1 MIRTCTFVYL
11 KISLLISVVCLG
23 FPSAG
28 TAQSATGTISGN
40 VLSEGQPVY
49 LANVYLA
56 ENKAGVAT
64 DSTGF
69 FRLNNVKAGTYTL
82 RTSATGFTSHSRK
95 VTVTAGGKISLQIKL
110 QQDVTKLNDVVVT
123 GTLKPVSRAESP
135 VPVEV
140 YTPKY
145 FQKNPSPSLL
155 ESIGMVNG
163 VRPQL
168 NCNVCNTGDIHI
180 NGMEGA
186 YTLILIDG
194 MPIVSALSTV
204 YGLSGI
210 PMSMVERIE
219 VVKGPGSSLYGSEAM
234 GGIVNVIT
242 RNPLNAP
249 LISADVFS
257 SSWGEYNIDAAMKV
271 KAGNASGLFGVS
283 WFNYQHPKDN
293 NGDGFT
299 DLTLQNRISVFNKWT
314 FRRKDNRQASIAAR
328 YVYENRW
335 GGDMRWSKAWRG
347 SDSIYGES
355 IYTKRVELIGMYQL
369 PVKEKIML
377 QYSYNR
383 HEQNS
388 YYGKM
393 PYMAT
398 QHVGFAQ
405 LYWDKQL
412 GEKHNL
418 LTGISYRYTWYD
430 DNTPGTLSEDGKIN
444 MPAKTPL
451 PGVFIQDEWS
461 FARKHK
467 LLLGYRYDH
476 DKNHG
481 SIHSPRIAYKWTP
494 DENNTVRASL
504 GTGFRVVNLFTE
516 DHAALT
522 GSRQVVIAEA
532 LKPEKSYNANLNYV
546 LKIPMNTAFINLDA
560 TGFYSYFT
568 NKING
573 DFDTDPN
580 KIIYDNLRGHAVSQG
595 ISLNVDAAFAFP
607 LKVLAGVTYM
617 DVYQIDENAA
627 GIPLKSR
634 QIDAPKWAGTFT
646 VSYSLPAGF
655 GVDLTGNW
663 TGPMRLPI
671 QPKDYRPEYSPW
683 FLLANAQVT
692 KKFAKGW
699 EVYGGVKN
707 LLNYIPKYALMRP
720 FDPFD
725 KHVNDPV
732 NNPNGYTFDTEY
744 NYAPLQGVR
753 GFLGVRYNLFK

>member
-1 MIRTCTFVYL
+1 MIRICTLVYL
-11 KISLLISVVCLG
+11 KITLLVLLA
-23 FPSAG
+23 FPSA
-28 TAQSATGTISGN
+28 AQTSAPSGAISGS
-40 VLSEGQPVY
+40 VSSDGQPLY
-49 LANVYLA
+49 LANVILV
-56 ENKAGVAT
+56 ESKAGAAT
-64 DSTGF
+64 DSTGYF
-69 FRLNNVKAGTYTL
+69 HINNLKPGTYTL
-82 RTSATGFTSHSRK
+82 KASATGYTVFTRK
-95 VTVTAGGKISLQIKL
+95 VTVTANGKANVQIRLQA
-110 QQDVTKLNDVVVT
+110 DVTKLNDIVVT

-145 FQKNPSPSLL
+145 FQKNPSPSLF

-242 RNPLNAP
+242 KNPVKAP
-249 LISADVFS
+249 LISADVYS
-257 SSWGEYNIDAAMKV
+257 TSWGEYNVDAALKI
-271 KAGNASGLFGVS
+271 KAGSAQGLIGVS
-283 WFNYQHPKDN
+283 YFNYQQPKDN
-293 NGDGFT
+293 NKDGFT
-299 DLTLQNRISVFNKWT
+299 DLTLQNRISIFNKWG
-314 FRRKDNRQASIAAR
+314 FHRKDDRQASIAAR
-328 YVYENRW
+328 YVYEDRW
-335 GGDMRWSKAWRG
+335 GGDMRWNKSWRG

-388 YYGKM
+388 YYGKT

-418 LTGISYRYTWYD
+418 LTGASYRYTWYD
-430 DNTPGTLSEDGKIN
+430 DNTPGTLSEDGKEN

-451 PGVFIQDEWS
+451 PGAFIQDEWS
-461 FARKHK
+461 FADKHK

-476 DKNHG
+476 DKYNG
-481 SIHSPRIAYKWTP
+481 SIHSPRIAYKWAP
-494 DENNTVRASL
+494 DTDNTLRASF

-546 LKIPMNTAFINLDA
+546 LKIPMNNAFLNLDA

-573 DFDTDPN
+573 DFDVDPN
-580 KIIYDNLRGHAVSQG
+580 KIVYDNLRGHAVSQG

-607 LKVLAGVTYM
+607 LKVLAGLTYL
-617 DVYQIDENAA
+617 DVYQVHEDDA
-627 GIPLKSR
+627 GIPQKSR
-634 QIDAPKWAGTFT
+634 QLYAPKWAGTFT
-646 VSYSLPAGF
+646 IGYSFPYNF
-655 GVDLTGNW
+655 GLDLTGNW
-663 TGPMRLPI
+663 NGPMRLPV
-671 QPKDYRPEYSPW
+671 QHNDFRPDYSPW
-683 FLLANAQVT
+683 FLLAN
-692 KKFAKGW
+692 GL
-699 EVYGGVKN
+699 YGMEK
-707 LLNYIPKYALMRP
+707 
-720 FDPFD
+720 
-725 KHVNDPV
+725 
-732 NNPNGYTFDTEY
+732 
-744 NYAPLQGVR
+744 
-753 GFLGVRYNLFK
+753 

>member
-1 MIRTCTFVYL
+1 MA
-11 KISLLISVVCLG
+11 
-23 FPSAG
+23 FPSA
-28 TAQSATGTISGN
+28 AQTSAPSGAISGS
-40 VLSEGQPVY
+40 VSSDGQPLY
-49 LANVYLA
+49 LANVILV
-56 ENKAGVAT
+56 ESKAGAAT
-64 DSTGF
+64 DSTGYF
-69 FRLNNVKAGTYTL
+69 HINNLKPGTYTL
-82 RTSATGFTSHSRK
+82 KASATGYTVFTRK
-95 VTVTAGGKISLQIKL
+95 VTVTANGKANVQIRLQA
-110 QQDVTKLNDVVVT
+110 DVTKLNDIVVT

-145 FQKNPSPSLL
+145 FQKNPSPSLF

-242 RNPLNAP
+242 KNPVKAP
-249 LISADVFS
+249 LISADVYS
-257 SSWGEYNIDAAMKV
+257 TSWGEYNVDAALKI
-271 KAGNASGLFGVS
+271 KAGSAQGLIGVS
-283 WFNYQHPKDN
+283 YFNYQQPKDN
-293 NGDGFT
+293 NKDGFT
-299 DLTLQNRISVFNKWT
+299 DLTLQNRISIFNKWG
-314 FRRKDNRQASIAAR
+314 FHRKDDRQASIAAR
-328 YVYENRW
+328 YVYEDRW
-335 GGDMRWSKAWRG
+335 GGDMRWNKSWRG

-388 YYGKM
+388 YYGKT

-418 LTGISYRYTWYD
+418 LTGASYRYTWYD
-430 DNTPGTLSEDGKIN
+430 DNTPGTLSEDGKEN

-451 PGVFIQDEWS
+451 PGAFIQDEWS
-461 FARKHK
+461 FADKHK

-476 DKNHG
+476 DKYNG
-481 SIHSPRIAYKWTP
+481 SIHSPRIAYKWAP
-494 DENNTVRASL
+494 DTDNTLRASF

-546 LKIPMNTAFINLDA
+546 LKIPMNNAFLNLDA

-573 DFDTDPN
+573 DFDVDPN
-580 KIIYDNLRGHAVSQG
+580 KIVYDNLRGHAVSQG

-607 LKVLAGVTYM
+607 LKVLAGLTYL
-617 DVYQIDENAA
+617 DVYQVHEDDA
-627 GIPLKSR
+627 GIPQKSR
-634 QIDAPKWAGTFT
+634 QLYAPKWAGTFT
-646 VSYSLPAGF
+646 IGYSFPYNF
-655 GVDLTGNW
+655 GLDLTGNW
-663 TGPMRLPI
+663 NGPMRLPV
-671 QPKDYRPEYSPW
+671 QHNDFRPDYSPW
-683 FLLANAQVT
+683 FLLANVQVT

-707 LLNYIPKYALMRP
+707 LLDYVPEYALIRP

-725 KHVNDPV
+725 KYVNDPV

-753 GFLGVRYNLFK
+753 GFLGIRYNLYQ